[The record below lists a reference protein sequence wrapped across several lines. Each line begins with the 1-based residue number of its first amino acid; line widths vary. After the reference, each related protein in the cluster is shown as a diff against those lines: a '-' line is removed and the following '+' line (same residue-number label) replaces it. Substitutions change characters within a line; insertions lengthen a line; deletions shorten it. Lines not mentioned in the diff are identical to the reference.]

1 MCTGAALLHCGR
13 VPRFILDI
21 GRDDDQRVCG
31 HLTRERRWAMPFSGW
46 LELLQL
52 LEDPSDQ
59 SGNPL
64 DAAE

>member
-1 MCTGAALLHCGR
+1 MAP

-31 HLTRERRWAMPFSGW
+31 HLTREGRWAMPFSGW

-52 LEDPSDQ
+52 LEDLAEDSA
-59 SGNPL
+59 NPL
-64 DAAE
+64 EGAE

>member
-1 MCTGAALLHCGR
+1 

-31 HLTRERRWAMPFSGW
+31 HLTREGRWAMPFSGW

-52 LEDPSDQ
+52 LEDLAEDST
-59 SGNPL
+59 NPL
-64 DAAE
+64 EGAD